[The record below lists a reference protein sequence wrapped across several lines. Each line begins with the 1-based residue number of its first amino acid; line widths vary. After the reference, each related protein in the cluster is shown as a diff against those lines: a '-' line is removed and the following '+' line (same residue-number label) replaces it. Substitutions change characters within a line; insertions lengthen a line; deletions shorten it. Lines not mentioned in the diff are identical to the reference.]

1 MSALV
6 PPVDPER
13 DHVAG
18 ERGVD
23 LVMFGDF
30 ECPYCRDALPS
41 LARVRARLEG
51 RVRLVFRH
59 FPIAAK
65 HPHAEVAALAAEAA
79 ALQGR
84 FWKMHDRLFAAP
96 RDALSGD
103 DLRAYAAE
111 LGLDAERFDADR
123 GSDAVAER
131 VAADRRSGEASGVTG
146 TPAFFIA
153 GERHRGFYDV
163 EGLVD
168 ALEDAGA

>member
-1 MSALV
+1 MSLT
-6 PPVDPER
+6 PPVDPAR
-13 DHVAG
+13 DHVTG
-18 ERGVD
+18 EGVD

-30 ECPYCRDALPS
+30 ECPYCRDAVPS

-59 FPIAAK
+59 FPIAAR
-65 HPHAEVAALAAEAA
+65 HPHAEAAALAAEAA
-79 ALQGR
+79 AAQGR
-84 FWKMHDRLFAAP
+84 FWEYHDLLYAAP
-96 RDALSGD
+96 KDALEDD

-111 LGLDAERFDADR
+111 LGLDAGRFDADR
-123 GSDAVAER
+123 AGAAAAER
-131 VAADRRSGEASGVTG
+131 VAEDRRSGEESGVSG
-146 TPAFFIA
+146 TPAFFIG